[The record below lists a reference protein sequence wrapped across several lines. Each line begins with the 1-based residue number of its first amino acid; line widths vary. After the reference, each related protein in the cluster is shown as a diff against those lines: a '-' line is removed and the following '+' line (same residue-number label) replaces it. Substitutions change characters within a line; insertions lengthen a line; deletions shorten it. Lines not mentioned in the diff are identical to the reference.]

1 MSTKKNL
8 KEKISPVTQT
18 ENIDGEFFTNEE
30 WKYFKD
36 EINKQVAEGEKII
49 DFGKAGRNAR
59 YLAKLDKSIR
69 QDKEGKLVKFTDEEW
84 EKFVDGQELY

>member
-1 MSTKKNL
+1 MSAKKNF
-8 KEKISPVTQT
+8 KEKNSPVTQT

-49 DFGKAGRNAR
+49 DFGKAMRNAR
-59 YLAKLDKSIR
+59 YLAKLDKRIANFDAGHWSAHELIEV
-69 QDKEGKLVKFTDEEW
+69 DDE
-84 EKFVDGQELY
+84 

>member
-49 DFGKAGRNAR
+49 DFGKAMRNAR
-59 YLAKLDKSIR
+59 YLAKLDRAFADENEITFTF
-69 QDKEGKLVKFTDEEW
+69 EELEHFMNEVGKI
-84 EKFVDGQELY
+84 

>member
-1 MSTKKNL
+1 MSAKKNF

-49 DFGKAGRNAR
+49 DFGKAMRNAR
-59 YLAKLDKSIR
+59 YLAMLDRGFK
-69 QDKEGKLVKFTDEEW
+69 QMKEGGGRIVTDEEL
-84 EKFVDGQELY
+84 EEMIYGA

>member
-1 MSTKKNL
+1 MLAKENL
-8 KEKISPVTQT
+8 QKKISPITQN

-36 EINKQVAEGEKII
+36 EINKQVAQGEKII

-59 YLAKLDKSIR
+59 YLARLDEAFSNISAGR
-69 QDKEGKLVKFTDEEW
+69 WTEHELIEVGDDE
-84 EKFVDGQELY
+84 

>member
-59 YLAKLDKSIR
+59 YLAMLDESFKQAR
-69 QDKEGKLVKFTDEEW
+69 EGKIISFTEEAW
-84 EKFVDGQELY
+84 ENFVNEQELH